1 MAVSEQSIET
11 IPEVL
16 SVKTGVLQHKTNGHA
31 KSMIST
37 KAPAMKIPLLDLTR
51 KFHAIERDLRRQW
64 EQILSTMHLLNGANL
79 QAFETEFADYCGVR
93 HAIGVACGTDA
104 ICLSLRAVNIL
115 PGDEVILAAHA
126 PAPVIEP
133 IISLGAIPV
142 LVDKAVG
149 DYGPD
154 LDGLKAAIGEK
165 TKAIIVV
172 HFVGLP
178 CAMDEINRIAAAR
191 AIAVVEDASQ
201 AQGATY
207 KAKRAAGLGTIT
219 PMSLGPVKNLACY
232 GDGGVV
238 LLNDDGLADSV
249 RLQRVHGQAEKY
261 DHKLYGWNSRLDE
274 LQAAVLRLKLPTLD
288 QDNRR
293 RRAIAAEYSRQFR
306 DLPLSTPPTFA
317 ERQSVYHQY
326 VIEAPS
332 VRDKLKRFLE
342 SHGIGTGIYYP
353 LPLHQHEAWRARG
366 LPSYRLPESERYG
379 RENLALPVFAEMTD
393 AEVAYVVERVR
404 EFFISRD

>member
-11 IPEVL
+11 ISEVL
-16 SVKTGVLQHKTNGHA
+16 AVKTGVLQHTTNGRA
-31 KSMIST
+31 KSTTST

-51 KFHAIERDLRRQW
+51 KFRAIEGELCRQW
-64 EQILSTMHLLNGANL
+64 ELILSTMRLLNGVNL
-79 QAFETEFADYCGVR
+79 HGFEKEFAEYCGVK

-104 ICLSLRAVNIL
+104 ICLSLRALNIA
-115 PGDEVILAAHA
+115 PGDEVILSAHA

-133 IISLGAIPV
+133 IITMGAVPV
-142 LVDKAVG
+142 LIDKAIG

-154 LDGLKAAIGEK
+154 LDGLKAAITKK
-165 TKAIIVV
+165 TKALIAV
-172 HFVGLP
+172 HFLGMP
-178 CAMDEINRIAAAR
+178 CAMDEITQIAAER
-191 AIAVVEDASQ
+191 AIPVIEDASQ
-201 AQGATY
+201 AQGAIY
-207 KAKRAAGLGTIT
+207 KGKRAAGLGTIT

-238 LLNDDGLADSV
+238 LVNDDDLANLV

-274 LQAAVLRLKLPTLD
+274 LQAVVLRLKLPTLD
-288 QDNRR
+288 QDNQRR
-293 RRAIAAEYSRQFR
+293 REIAAEYTHRFC
-306 DLPLSTPPTFA
+306 DLPVTPPLTFV

-326 VIEAPS
+326 VIETGE
-332 VRDKLKRFLE
+332 RDELRRFLE
-342 SHGIGTGIYYP
+342 LHGVGTGIYYP

-379 RENLALPVFAEMTD
+379 RENLALPMFAEMTD
-393 AEVAYVVERVR
+393 VEVAYVVDRVR
-404 EFFISRD
+404 EFFRSRD